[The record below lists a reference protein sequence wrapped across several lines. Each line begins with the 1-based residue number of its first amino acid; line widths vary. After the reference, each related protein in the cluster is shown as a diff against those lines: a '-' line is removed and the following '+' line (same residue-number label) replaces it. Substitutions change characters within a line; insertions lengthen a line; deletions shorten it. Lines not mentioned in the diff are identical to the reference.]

1 VRQIVLDTE
10 TTGLEASQGHRII
23 EIGCVEL
30 VNRKLTGSHY
40 HQYIKPEREI
50 DQGAIEVHGI
60 TNEFLDDKPLF
71 ARIAADFVEFISGAE
86 LIIHN
91 APFDLG
97 FLDAEL
103 QRMSGQYPAVRD
115 MCTVVDTLVMARA
128 KHPGQR
134 NNLDALCQ
142 RYDVDNSQRDLHG
155 ALLDAEILADVYLAM
170 TGGQTTFQLSDA
182 TANSGDGGPG
192 SQQIK
197 RLGADR
203 PALPVIL
210 ATAEERAAHAAQ
222 LEAIAASN
230 GGRVLWRELDGSARD
245 PI

>member
-1 VRQIVLDTE
+1 MRQIVLDTE
-10 TTGLEASQGHRII
+10 TTGLEVSQGHRII

-30 VNRKLTGSHY
+30 VNRRLSGNHY

-60 TNEFLDDKPLF
+60 TGEFLDDKPVF
-71 ARIAADFVEFISGAE
+71 ARIAADFIEFIAGAE

-103 QRMSGQYPAVRD
+103 QRMPQAQAAIKD
-115 MCTVVDTLVMARA
+115 LCTVIDTLVMARA

-142 RYDVDNSQRDLHG
+142 RYHVDNSQRDLHG

-170 TGGQTTFQLSDA
+170 TGGQTAFQLSDA
-182 TANSGDGGPG
+182 TANNGDGGPG
-192 SQQIK
+192 SQQIR
-197 RLGADR
+197 RLDSSR
-203 PALPVIL
+203 PALPVIR
-210 ATAEERAAHAAQ
+210 ATARERAAHEAQ
-222 LEAIAASN
+222 LDAIAASS
-230 GGRVLWRELDGSARD
+230 GGRVLWRELVERS
-245 PI
+245 

>member
-103 QRMSGQYPAVRD
+103 QRMSGQYPEVRE

-203 PALPVIL
+203 PTLPVIR
-210 ATAEERAAHAAQ
+210 ATAQERAAHAAQ

-230 GGRVLWRELDGSARD
+230 GGRVLWRELDGRARD
-245 PI
+245 PL